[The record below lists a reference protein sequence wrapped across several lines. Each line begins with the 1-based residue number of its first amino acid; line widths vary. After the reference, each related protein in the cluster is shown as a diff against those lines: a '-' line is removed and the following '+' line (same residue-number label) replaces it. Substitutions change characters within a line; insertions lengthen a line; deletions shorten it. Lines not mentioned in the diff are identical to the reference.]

1 MSLESFMLK
10 DEVKEVEYVASTRIK
25 DKDGNPEKW
34 KLRTITADENDAIRK
49 QFFHIL
55 F

>member
-10 DEVKEVEYVASTRIK
+10 DEVKEVEYVPSSRIK

-34 KLRTITADENDAIRK
+34 K
-49 QFFHIL
+49 
-55 F
+55 